1 MNKAFSVVVL
11 LLAVVAES
19 AIAGTAQEIQYGVVQ
34 DTRLFT
40 QSASAATASAQPKRA
55 GLRTLGAAA
64 LGGALGHQVGG
75 GTGQDV
81 ATAVGA
87 VAGAAAMKHRQTAA
101 ASAATST
108 ATGQQMIELTV
119 KTDAGKLLS
128 IVQPNKADVTF
139 AKGGKVKILTSGSD
153 THVEK
158 AQ

>member
-1 MNKAFSVVVL
+1 MNKLVGAAAL
-11 LLAVVAES
+11 LLALVTGS
-19 AIAGTAQEIQYGVVQ
+19 AVAGTAQEIEYGVVQ
-34 DTRLFT
+34 DTRIFT
-40 QSASAATASAQPKRA
+40 PSVSAATATSQAKHP

-75 GTGQDV
+75 GTGKDV

-87 VAGAAAMKHRQTAA
+87 VAGAAAMKHRQAAATSAATPTAA
-101 ASAATST
+101 A
-108 ATGQQMIELTV
+108 QQMIELTV

-128 IVQPNKADVTF
+128 IVQPNKPDVAF

>member
-1 MNKAFSVVVL
+1 MNKVFGAAAL
-11 LLAVVAES
+11 LLVMVAES
-19 AIAGTAQEIQYGVVQ
+19 AVAGTAQEIQYGVVQ
-34 DTRLFT
+34 DTRIFT
-40 QSASAATASAQPKRA
+40 QSASAATSTAPAKHQ

-75 GTGQDV
+75 GTGNDV

-87 VAGAAAMKHRQTAA
+87 VAGAAAVKRRQAAA
-101 ASAATST
+101 ASAASTTSK
-108 ATGQQMIELTV
+108 GQQMIELTV

-128 IVQPNKADVTF
+128 IVQPNQSDVTF
-139 AKGGKVKILTSGSD
+139 AKGGKVKILTSGTD